1 MTRRVQWG
9 ANVAMIMLCVIM
21 LFPVFAT
28 LILSFKRQADVL
40 RKPPI
45 LFPCDTPTTT
55 FDMSACRFSIEG
67 YERIAQPKTD
77 ASRFLGVK
85 FDGRILDTYLPN
97 TVLYAFIT
105 SVLTT
110 IIAAMAGYTFSR
122 FQFRFNRQLQI
133 FILALTG
140 IPLLTNLI
148 GLYQLTVGARK
159 VARPLIENFVTM
171 IGASSDSLKF
181 VLDAQDRAFLILI
194 YIGFFTPFC
203 IWIVKTFFDA
213 IPREIEEAALID
225 GCAPIDV
232 LTRVIAP
239 IAFPGLFSAMMLT
252 FVGVWNE
259 FLANYL
265 VIGATKQHLR
275 SVVVGIYE
283 LTGSNL
289 INYQVL
295 AAACVIAMT
304 PVVILFFISRKTFF
318 RAMLEGAVKG

>member
-1 MTRRVQWG
+1 
-9 ANVAMIMLCVIM
+9 M

-45 LFPCDTPTTT
+45 LFPCDTPTAT
-55 FDMSACRFSIEG
+55 FDPTACRFSVEG
-67 YERIAQPKTD
+67 YERIAQPKPD
-77 ASRFLGVK
+77 ASSFLGVR
-85 FDGRILDTYLPN
+85 FDGSILDTYIPN
-97 TVLYAFIT
+97 TLIYALIT
-105 SVLTT
+105 SLLTT
-110 IIAAMAGYTFSR
+110 IIAAMAGYAFSR

-148 GLYQLTVGARK
+148 GLYQLTVSARK
-159 VARPLIENFVTM
+159 ATRPLIENFVTTV
-171 IGASSDSLKF
+171 GASSDSLKF
-181 VLDAQDRAFLILI
+181 ALDAQDRAFLILI

-203 IWIVKTFFDA
+203 IWIVKAFFDA

-239 IAFPGLFSAMMLT
+239 IAFPGLFSAAMLT

-265 VIGATKQHLR
+265 IIGATKQHLR

-304 PVVILFFISRKTFF
+304 PIVILFFITRKVFF